1 MATYEERRAA
11 KADRFRGYADSAA
24 ASADAQRRRADNLS
38 RRFEGGQPILVGHHS
53 EKGAR
58 RDQAKMWDAW
68 TMMKGLGD
76 AAMGAEA
83 AEISPADMKAMVSE
97 KLEHYK
103 SGETKSK
110 SCVCRIGSMGYKSIL
125 QGWRKSAPF

>member
-1 MATYEERRAA
+1 MFDPPLQAGLD
-11 KADRFRGYADSAA
+11 KLQSW
-24 ASADAQRRRADNLS
+24 
-38 RRFEGGQPILVGHHS
+38 
-53 EKGAR
+53 
-58 RDQAKMWDAW
+58 QAKMWDAW